1 MKGQIPQEELQDIKA
16 KTTLISLNVPH
27 IEAERC
33 LVKIQVS

>member
-1 MKGQIPQEELQDIKA
+1 MKGQVPQEELIGISA
-16 KTTLISLNVPH
+16 NTTLIPLHVPH